1 MITSRSLWERASA
14 GIRRGYGVSE
24 LEEQWTSALAEAERR
39 ARAQGRPD
47 IAEYVALRSTNDRAR
62 RTAIDWLITTF
73 SELAADV
80 NRAGASFQTD
90 HVDGHRFRIGTAT
103 MAGRLLTLR
112 FGARELQVEAGWP
125 RTPRD
130 GFIRGGGFACAH
142 IRHIGRTHLND
153 ELLLTKSAASAPE
166 WTILKKDGKRAV
178 LTKDGIANHLAE
190 LGKT

>member
-39 ARAQGRPD
+39 ARDQGRQD

-80 NRAGASFQTD
+80 NSTGASFQTD
-90 HVDGHRFRIGTAT
+90 HIDGHRFRIGAAT
-103 MAGRLLTLR
+103 MAGR
-112 FGARELQVEAGWP
+112 
-125 RTPRD
+125 
-130 GFIRGGGFACAH
+130 
-142 IRHIGRTHLND
+142 
-153 ELLLTKSAASAPE
+153 
-166 WTILKKDGKRAV
+166 
-178 LTKDGIANHLAE
+178 
-190 LGKT
+190 